1 MNPEPPMAPGWSV
14 VTGANRGIG
23 LEFTRQLLMRSGS
36 VAACCRK
43 PAEAE
48 ALHVLKSQYNERL
61 ALLSLDLSSEES
73 IRGCAA
79 EVGELSGG
87 VALLLHNAGMFA
99 RGETE
104 MESFAPEEMRRV
116 FETNLVGPLTL
127 TRELHSAIARGGKV
141 FFLTSRTGVLR
152 CLAGEPSAKGQ
163 FSYPCSKAAVHR
175 SVPVLAGKL
184 FADGIVVGG
193 IDPGWVRTDMTSGA
207 ERGDRFLLEPAESV
221 AGMLTVMDRAGPATS
236 GTLWRWNGEVS
247 RWYAPE
253 ETAAERQEVTK

>member
-1 MNPEPPMAPGWSV
+1 MNSEPPIAPGCSV

-48 ALHVLKSQYNERL
+48 ALHILKNQYKERL
-61 ALLSLDLSSEES
+61 VLLPLDLSSEES
-73 IRGCAA
+73 IRSCAA
-79 EVGELSGG
+79 EVAELPGG
-87 VALLLHNAGMFA
+87 VTLLLHNAGMLA
-99 RGETE
+99 RGEAG
-104 MESFAPEEMRRV
+104 MESFDPEEMRRV
-116 FETNLVGPLTL
+116 FATNLVGPLTL
-127 TRELHSAIARGGKV
+127 TRELHPAIGRGGKV

-152 CLAGEPSAKGQ
+152 RLTGEPPEAGQ

-184 FADGIVVGG
+184 FPDGIVVGG

-207 ERGDRFLLEPAESV
+207 ECGDRFLLEPAESV
-221 AGMLTVMDRAGPATS
+221 AGMLTVMDRAGLDTS
-236 GTLWRWNGEVS
+236 GALWRWNGDVS

-253 ETAAERQEVTK
+253 ETAAERQEVME